1 MKLNTTLVA
10 LALALAGGVASAA
23 TVGSLRS
30 PADGSALGANPT
42 VGPGGAAAHGD
53 FQVAGP
59 VDDVYNF
66 QIADL
71 SDLLVIANE
80 YEGNNVQLTPADF
93 TLYRGTSNGNSGTS
107 ATQVGSVFSFTGG
120 PIVTTVFANLAA
132 GSYFFEI
139 TGQATKALGA
149 DYDVEI
155 DANTPANPL
164 PAVPE
169 PANMALFLAGLGLMG
184 FLAKRRAGN

>member
-1 MKLNTTLVA
+1 MKLNTTLVL
-10 LALALAGGVASAA
+10 LALAFAGVSASGA

-30 PADGSALGANPT
+30 PADGTALGPNPT

-53 FQVAGP
+53 FQVTGP
-59 VDDVYNF
+59 IDDVYNF

-80 YEGNNVQLTPADF
+80 YEGQNVQMNPADF
-93 TLYRGTSNGNSGTS
+93 TLYSGTS
-107 ATQVGSVFSFTGG
+107 AGASGTLVNKVGSVFSFTGG
-120 PIVTTVFANLAA
+120 PIVTTIFSNLAA

-139 TGQATKALGA
+139 TGQATKSLGA

-164 PAVPE
+164 PGVPE
-169 PANMALFLAGLGLMG
+169 PANMALLLAGLGLVG
-184 FLAKRRAGN
+184 FMAKRRMHD